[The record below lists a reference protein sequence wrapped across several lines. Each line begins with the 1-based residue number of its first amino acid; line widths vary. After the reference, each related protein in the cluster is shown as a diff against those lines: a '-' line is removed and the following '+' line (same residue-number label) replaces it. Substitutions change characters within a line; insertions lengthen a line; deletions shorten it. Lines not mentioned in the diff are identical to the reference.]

1 MIQWPLSWTLTFALQ
16 PCLLVAYQ
24 MCIQKGSAHG
34 IFVLQRLLHTN
45 MHTHRAYDTYKHMHT
60 HRAYETYK
68 HAHTQRAYDTYKHM
82 YTHTELRTGSGVSHA
97 TCITATTLDFS
108 LLEVVAVLSFKEGLC
123 CSGPGPEHQALIHA
137 NLASHTFALVP
148 ALKSNWKWC
157 SLKMYV

>member
-1 MIQWPLSWTLTFALQ
+1 MTMYEMALWVSHIQTSNTEIG
-16 PCLLVAYQ
+16 LVLIDRERV
-24 MCIQKGSAHG
+24 CT
-34 IFVLQRLLHTN
+34 HTHT
-45 MHTHRAYDTYKHMHT
+45 HTHRERESLHT
-60 HRAYETYK
+60 ERAYETYK

-148 ALKSNWKWC
+148 ALKSNWK
-157 SLKMYV
+157 